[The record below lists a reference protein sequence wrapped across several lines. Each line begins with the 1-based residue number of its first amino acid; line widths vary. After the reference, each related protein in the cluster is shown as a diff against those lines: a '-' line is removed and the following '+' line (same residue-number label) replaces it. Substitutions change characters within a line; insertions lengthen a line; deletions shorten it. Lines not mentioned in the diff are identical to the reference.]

1 MCVPTGCAKEVRGL
15 PTISG
20 VRGIQQDVCWELV
33 ARTRSLGCN
42 QFQRFGMAVAA
53 APSPAGTVPAAA
65 PGPVGELGA
74 AASGSASNANGTAAM
89 SIAIAGIA
97 AFGLVVAGMR
107 ARAAEQALERVRV
120 ARGGR
125 LSLRFNYRWQ
135 VLVID
140 TLEIAPVSS
149 VRRP

>member
-1 MCVPTGCAKEVRGL
+1 MIYGVIQIGRRALRG
-15 PTISG
+15 
-20 VRGIQQDVCWELV
+20 R
-33 ARTRSLGCN
+33 
-42 QFQRFGMAVAA
+42 
-53 APSPAGTVPAAA
+53 SPARVAGSPATAAGPGTRAIYMFQAMLAEAFFLMLSISITVIWCHWDDM
-65 PGPVGELGA
+65 
-74 AASGSASNANGTAAM
+74 NANGTAAM